1 MPFSDPEMWE
11 EFPHLTGL
19 KDHQP
24 GIEVIRMEF
33 RLGKLTGTT
42 RPYVAMEKP
51 GSFELLNHEKKVNL
65 WVFITSS
72 LNKSSQNMRLKVLNI
87 AFYENPSIWI
97 SQYRVSVNN
106 RCQVSPCQ
114 PHSPPNPVPCW
125 PCHTINWKFWKRFH
139 SPTLQI
145 AMDCHRFP

>member
-33 RLGKLTGTT
+33 RLGKITGTT

-51 GSFELLNHEKKVNL
+51 GSFELLNHEKKSRSMSFRS
-65 WVFITSS
+65 FI
-72 LNKSSQNMRLKVLNI
+72 LNKSSQNVRLKVLDI

-106 RCQVSPCQ
+106 RCQVSPVSLTRCQ
-114 PHSPPNPVPCW
+114 VPCLAGHVT
-125 PCHTINWKFWKRFH
+125 PSIGIFEKIPFTH
-139 SPTLQI
+139 I
-145 AMDCHRFP
+145 ADCHGLP